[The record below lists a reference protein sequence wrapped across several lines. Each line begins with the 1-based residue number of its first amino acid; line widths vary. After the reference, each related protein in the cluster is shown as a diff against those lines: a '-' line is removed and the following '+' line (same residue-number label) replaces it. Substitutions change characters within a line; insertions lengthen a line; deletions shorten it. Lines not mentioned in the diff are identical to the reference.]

1 MNKTWMKKTAASIL
15 EINREFFPWF
25 LALYLIVLVLN
36 QISAVSNLINF
47 SPNYLFGVCIVSGIL
62 FIIKKSSSQEI
73 EHIKLDFFFVL
84 SLVLL
89 FTLLIFLVLPGDNQL
104 NLRVAFLNLAVSL
117 IFFFII
123 SSKSG

>member
-1 MNKTWMKKTAASIL
+1 MNKTWMKKTAVSIL

-84 SLVLL
+84 PLVLL

-104 NLRVAFLNLAVSL
+104 NLRVAFLNLTVSL

>member
-84 SLVLL
+84 PLVLL